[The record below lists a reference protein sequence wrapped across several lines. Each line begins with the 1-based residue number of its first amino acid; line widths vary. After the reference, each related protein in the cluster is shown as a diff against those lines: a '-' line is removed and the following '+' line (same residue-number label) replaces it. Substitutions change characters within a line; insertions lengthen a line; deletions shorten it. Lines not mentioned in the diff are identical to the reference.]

1 MNSVGVTIEQL
12 KALNVLLG
20 APQRPLM
27 KLAPKIISRSN
38 PETPEEIRRLKKAL
52 DVISSNSGR
61 GNGSINL
68 DEVNPAGPA
77 NYWLGVVWA
86 IRGLNWQCGEQIA
99 RNWSVKSFRYTDDGF
114 DSAWNDYDPSH
125 ANPIGIG
132 SVYKLASVFNS
143 PSFDPFGF
151 TPNHGAMS
159 LSAAAQPTTEPRYM
173 PNPTRYKLLDSDD
186 IRALPPLTWCV
197 KGVFPATGLAA
208 IFGPSC
214 SGKSFLALDLAAA
227 IAEGVLWFGFR
238 TTKTP
243 TVYMA
248 LEAEGGIQQRIAAWE
263 KVNGKKSRFKIVMQ
277 SFLFNEH
284 PDVEDLAA
292 TVPQGAVVIVD
303 TLNRSA
309 PTTDENS
316 SKEMGTILEAAKRL
330 KTITGGLVILVHH
343 TGKDASKG
351 LRGHSSLFAALDGSI
366 EVRRTGDS
374 RTWSIAKAKDGEDGK
389 GSPFKLK
396 RHVLG
401 TDADGDELSSCTVE
415 RDCGLLFQVPE
426 PTGSAQKHALK
437 VFKAVINQSAVTN
450 KAGCGEQ
457 TQCIKVEDA
466 VLDLAR
472 TLTTVRSNQRNNRA
486 RKIIQDLVH
495 GGHFR
500 SELDG
505 DEGWLWLP

>member
-1 MNSVGVTIEQL
+1 VNSVGVTIEQL
-12 KALNVLLG
+12 KAVNVLLG
-20 APQRPLM
+20 TPQRPLM

-52 DVISSNSGR
+52 AVISSNSGR

-68 DEVNPAGPA
+68 EEVNPAGPA

-99 RNWSVKSFRYTDDGF
+99 RNWSVESFRYTDEGF

-143 PSFDPFGF
+143 PSFDPFAF
-151 TPNHGAMS
+151 TQYHATAALPA
-159 LSAAAQPTTEPRYM
+159 LSD
-173 PNPTRYKLLDSDD
+173 PTRYKLLDGDHL
-186 IRALPPLTWCV
+186 RALPPRTWCV
-197 KGVFPATGLAA
+197 KGIFPSTGLAA
-208 IFGPSC
+208 IFGQSG

-248 LEAEGGIQQRIAAWE
+248 LEGEGGFSQRVAAWE
-263 KVNGKKSRFKIVMQ
+263 KVQKKPLPPLLNMIMQ
-277 SFLFNEH
+277 PFQLAQPH
-284 PDVEDLAA
+284 DVTDLAA
-292 TVPQGAVVIVD
+292 VIPQGAVVIVD
-303 TLNRSA
+303 TLNRAA
-309 PTTDENS
+309 PTADENS
-316 SKEMGTILEAAKRL
+316 SRDMGIILEATKRL
-330 KTITGGLVILVHH
+330 QTLTGCLVVLIHH
-343 TGKDASKG
+343 TGKDTRKG
-351 LRGHSSLFAALDGSI
+351 LRGHSSLGAALDGSI
-366 EVRRTGDS
+366 EVSRTGDS
-374 RTWSIAKAKDGEDGK
+374 RAWSSAKVKDNEDDK
-389 GSPFKLK
+389 RFPFKLK

-426 PTGSAQKHALK
+426 PTGRDQKHALN
-437 VFKAVINQSAVTN
+437 VFKTVINQSAVTN

-472 TLTTVRSNQRNNRA
+472 TLTTARSNQRNNRA
-486 RKIIQDLVH
+486 RKIIQDLVL
-495 GGHFR
+495 GGHLR